1 MKVVL
6 LADVKGSGKKG
17 ELVNVSDGYARNFL
31 FPKKLAKEANAQALN
46 ELKNAEESKAF
57 KIKQET
63 EAAQAS
69 ADKINGKSVSI
80 LAKAGQGGKLFGS
93 VTAKEIAEAIK
104 KQYGVD
110 VDKRKIDTKG
120 DMKAFGTYECEVKLY
135 SGITATVKAV
145 IPEYNFTSHSYVP
158 NAK

>member
-63 EAAQAS
+63 EAAQSS

-145 IPEYNFTSHSYVP
+145 VTE
-158 NAK
+158 KE

>member
-6 LADVKGSGKKG
+6 LADVKKKKKKG

-145 IPEYNFTSHSYVP
+145 VTE
-158 NAK
+158 KE